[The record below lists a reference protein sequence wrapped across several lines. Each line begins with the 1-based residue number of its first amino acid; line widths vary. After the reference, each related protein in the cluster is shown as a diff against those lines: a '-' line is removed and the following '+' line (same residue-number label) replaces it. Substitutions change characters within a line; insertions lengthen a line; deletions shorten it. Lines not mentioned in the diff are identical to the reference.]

1 MTSTAITDATWS
13 RLLQDRAE
21 RPQSFVEALT
31 GRRRR
36 ALVGSDRRL
45 LIVAADH
52 TARAIVAA
60 GHDPFAIANRRDL
73 LDRLVRILRHR
84 QVDGLLASAD
94 LVEELAWLGALEE
107 KLVFGTMNRGGYL
120 GASWGLDDRM
130 TAYDAEH
137 VARLGLDGGKVL
149 LRIEHTD
156 PGVGRTLADVVEQM
170 RLLEERNLVC
180 IVEPLPYV
188 IDAAGQPALDKSTD
202 RLDKIVSIAAG
213 LGANSMRT
221 WLKLPA
227 WTSATTLGKAT
238 TMPVLLLGGDPG
250 ANLEATFQEWEQSL
264 QVPNVIGLVAGRPL
278 LFPHERSVEE
288 VTERA
293 ALLVHGRSAQ

>member
-1 MTSTAITDATWS
+1 MTTTAITDSTWVQ
-13 RLLQDRAE
+13 LLRGRAE
-21 RPQSFVEALT
+21 RPHEFVEALK

-36 ALVGSDRRL
+36 RLFGSDRRL

-60 GHDPFAIANRRDL
+60 GDAPFALADRREL
-73 LDRLVRILRHR
+73 LDRLVRILRHP

-137 VARLGLDGGKVL
+137 VASLGLDGGKVL
-149 LRIEHTD
+149 LRIEHSD
-156 PGVGRTLADVVEQM
+156 AGVGRTLADVVTQM
-170 RLLEERNLVC
+170 RLLEERGLVC

-188 IDAAGQPALDKSTD
+188 VDSNGQPALDRSTD

-213 LGANSMRT
+213 LGANSMLT

-227 WTSATTLGKAT
+227 WTSATTLGRAT
-238 TMPVLLLGGDPG
+238 TMPILLLGGDPG
-250 ANLEATFQEWEQSL
+250 EHLEVTFREWEQSM

-278 LFPHERSVEE
+278 LFPHATTVEDI
-288 VTERA
+288 TERA
-293 ALLVHGRSAQ
+293 ARLVHGASL

>member
-1 MTSTAITDATWS
+1 MSSPAISDKKWAQ
-13 RLLQDRAE
+13 LLRERAE
-21 RPQSFVEALT
+21 RPRAFMEALI

-36 ALVGSDRRL
+36 PLMGPDRRL

-60 GHDPFAIANRRDL
+60 GNEPFAIANRRDL
-73 LDRLVRILRHR
+73 LERLIRILRHPH
-84 QVDGLLASAD
+84 VDGLLASAD

-120 GASWGLDDRM
+120 GATWGLDDRM

-137 VARLGLDGGKVL
+137 VASLGLDGGKVL

-156 PGVGRTLADVVEQM
+156 RGVATTLEDVVTQM
-170 RLLEERNLVC
+170 RLLEERGLVC

-188 IDAAGQPALDKSTD
+188 IDAAGQPMLDRSTD
-202 RLDKIVSIAAG
+202 LLDKIISIAAG
-213 LGANSMRT
+213 LGANSMLT

-227 WTSATTLGKAT
+227 WTSVTTLGRAT
-238 TMPVLLLGGDPG
+238 TMPILLLGGDPG
-250 ANLEATFQEWEQSL
+250 ADLDVTLSEWEQSL
-264 QVPNVIGLVAGRPL
+264 QVPNVIGLIAGRPL
-278 LFPHERSVEE
+278 LFPHGMSVEE
-288 VTERA
+288 ITHRA
-293 ALLVHGRSAQ
+293 VQLVHKV